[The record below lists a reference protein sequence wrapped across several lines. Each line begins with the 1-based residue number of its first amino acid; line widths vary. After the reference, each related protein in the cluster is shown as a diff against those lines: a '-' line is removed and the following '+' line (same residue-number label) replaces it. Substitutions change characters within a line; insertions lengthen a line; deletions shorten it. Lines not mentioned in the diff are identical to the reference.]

1 MGAKKNTRAL
11 PSFTGRNVPLK
22 EIAQAS
28 GIPVAALRRGLRDGT
43 LDFGYVLRSDSGEQ
57 FRYYCPDKL
66 VWDRLG
72 YYNPKSSQVAEP
84 DGDD

>member
-1 MGAKKNTRAL
+1 MGAKKNARAL
-11 PSFTGRNVPLK
+11 PRFTGRNVSVQ
-22 EIAQAS
+22 EIAQTS
-28 GIPVAALRRGLRDGT
+28 GIPAAAIKRGLRDGT
-43 LDFGYVLRSDSGEQ
+43 LDFGYALRSESGEQ